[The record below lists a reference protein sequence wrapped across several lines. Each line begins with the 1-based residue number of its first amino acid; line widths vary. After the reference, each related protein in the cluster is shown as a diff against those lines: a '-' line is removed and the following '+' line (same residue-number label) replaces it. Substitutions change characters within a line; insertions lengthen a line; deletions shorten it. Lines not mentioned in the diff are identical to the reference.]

1 MTDINTIDGQEGMEI
16 TITCYSD
23 TALKLESNRTTVATG
38 DNQSVSYTFVPDRT
52 NHLTKYKCMD
62 KRKPSIISRGTYRT
76 P

>member
-1 MTDINTIDGQEGMEI
+1 MEI

-23 TALKLESNRTTVATG
+23 TEQYITALKLESNGTTVATG
-38 DNQSVSYTFVPDRT
+38 DNQSVNYTFVPDRT